1 MTSFDIT
8 FCDNENCKKRKTCE
22 RRTERL
28 KNYPYPVSMSHF
40 EPDEDGTCDEY
51 FEAVI
56 YKPKKYKKQTAREK
70 ADALFVEFLMANK
83 GQSFSDWLKEYEAS
97 KNI

>member
-28 KNYPYPVSMSHF
+28 KTYPYPVSMSHF
-40 EPDEDGTCDEY
+40 EPDEDGKCDEY
-51 FEAVI
+51 LKKEV
-56 YKPKKYKKQTAREK
+56 YKPKTAKEK
-70 ADALFVEFLMANK
+70 ADALFVEFLMTNK
-83 GQSFSDWLKEYEAS
+83 GQSFSDWLKEYNAS
-97 KNI
+97 KK

>member
-1 MTSFDIT
+1 MFGSYDIT

-22 RRTERL
+22 RRTDRL

-40 EPDEDGTCDEY
+40 EPDGDGNCDEY

-56 YKPKKYKKQTAREK
+56 YKPNTAREK
-70 ADALFVEFLMANK
+70 ADALLVEFLMTNK
-83 GQSFSDWLKEYEAS
+83 GQSFSDWLKNYEAS